1 MLKAKSLY
9 HLIVYS
15 IVFIIILI
23 SFFTFTIIN
32 NAHEELQ
39 EKIHTLKTDYTN
51 SQKALLKNH
60 IDYVIKFID
69 YYYNQN
75 KDLKSVNQIKK
86 DVLLA
91 INKLKLSDNP
101 NEYIFI
107 YDFDGNVVLSSNEK
121 LNVGKNFLN
130 FKDSSGKY
138 PISELIKESQKN
150 GGGYVNYFWTKP
162 EASKETNKLSFV
174 NSYSNWKTCGF

>member
-23 SFFTFTIIN
+23 SFFTFIIIN

-51 SQKALLKNH
+51 SQKELLKNH
-60 IDYVIKFID
+60 VTYVIKFID
-69 YYYNQN
+69 YYYKQN
-75 KDLKSVNQIKK
+75 IDKKPLNEIKK
-86 DVLLA
+86 DVVFA
-91 INKLKLSDNP
+91 INNLKLSDNP

-107 YDFDGNVVLSSNEK
+107 YDFSGNVILSSNEK
-121 LNVGKNFLN
+121 
-130 FKDSSGKY
+130 
-138 PISELIKESQKN
+138 
-150 GGGYVNYFWTKP
+150 VNI
-162 EASKETNKLSFV
+162 
-174 NSYSNWKTCGF
+174 

>member
-51 SQKALLKNH
+51 NQKALLKNH
-60 IDYVIKFID
+60 VDYVIKFID
-69 YYYNQN
+69 YYYKQN
-75 KDLKSVNQIKK
+75 IDLKSEEDIKK
-86 DVLLA
+86 DVILA
-91 INKLKLSDNP
+91 INQLKLSDNP

-107 YDFDGNVVLSSNEK
+107 YDFDGNVILSSNEK
-121 LNVGKNFLN
+121 LNIGKNFLN
-130 FKDSSGKY
+130 FKDSIGKF
-138 PISELIKESQKN
+138 PILELINESKN
-150 GGGYVNYFWTKP
+150 
-162 EASKETNKLSFV
+162 E
-174 NSYSNWKTCGF
+174 